1 MARLSIYAVAAALA
15 IVAGAV
21 TAQHP
26 EPAEPSAALRGGR
39 TLQAQGPNTFFAPRV
54 SGFRVDYCLG

>member
-21 TAQHP
+21 TAQP
-26 EPAEPSAALRGGR
+26 TEPAEPSASLRGGR
-39 TLQAQGPNTFFAPRV
+39 TLQVQVVNTFPAPRV